1 MEVKQRGNALGH
13 KIILFLYKVMGYSF
27 VAFILNFV
35 ALYYVLFTPSIKKNL
50 QSYYDHQGIVF
61 TNRVYFR
68 HIKSFALSVFDRFVS
83 RIKPDDLEYVRYNT
97 EVIPLLQDG
106 GVILQSHTGSWASA
120 LHSLGKKFPPLN
132 IVMRESTKEGI
143 NEVEESNDRK
153 NEELV
158 KFIDLNQGG
167 IAANIQIANALMNKE
182 LVAMMADRVVDKRQI
197 VNVDFFGSR
206 VQINKSPFEIAK
218 KVKKP
223 LVAIF
228 VLNTAIKKY
237 DLSLHLIE
245 PASVEEMAQSYA
257 LVLESIIRKYPSQ
270 WYNFHDFFKEAVV

>member
-13 KIILFLYKVMGYSF
+13 KIILFLYKFFGYSF

-50 QSYYDHQGIVF
+50 RSYYKHQGIAF
-61 TNRVYFR
+61 SNRVYFK
-68 HIKSFALSVFDRFVS
+68 HIKSFALSIFDRFVS
-83 RIKPDDLEYVRYNT
+83 RIRPDDLEFERYNT
-97 EVIPLLQDG
+97 EVIPLLQEG

-120 LHSLGKKFPPLN
+120 LHILGKKFPPMN
-132 IVMRESTKEGI
+132 IVMRESTKEDI
-143 NEVEESNDRK
+143 NKVEENTQRK

-158 KFIDLNQGG
+158 KFIDLNKGG

-182 LVAMMADRVVDKRQI
+182 LVGMMADRVADPKQVVK
-197 VNVDFFGSR
+197 VEFFGSL
-206 VQINKSPFEIAK
+206 VEINKSPFTIAK

-223 LVAIF
+223 VVAIF
-228 VLNTAIKKY
+228 VLSTAVKKY

-245 PASVEEMAQSYA
+245 AGSIEEMAQSYA
-257 LVLESIIRKYPSQ
+257 SILESIMRKHPNQ
-270 WYNFHDFFKEAVV
+270 WYNFYDFFKEAEV